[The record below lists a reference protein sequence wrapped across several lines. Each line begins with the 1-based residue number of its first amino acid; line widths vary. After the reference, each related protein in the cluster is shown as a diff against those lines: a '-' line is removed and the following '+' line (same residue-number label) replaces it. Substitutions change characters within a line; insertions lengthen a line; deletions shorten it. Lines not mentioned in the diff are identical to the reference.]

1 MRRSWTL
8 TRFAFGSAAFLLA
21 CGDSKDT
28 PTAVPNAR
36 LAEQSVQS
44 AHSAHMS
51 SATVNPMS
59 YTPFTVRAPLKPY
72 KIVQG
77 RDFSIQSGATTD
89 IVMQQSLFAPGA
101 GPWHYHPGP
110 SFIYVLQGQI
120 QLERN
125 VEPNLCR
132 KTKVYNPG
140 DAYFEVGNQ
149 VHRAIVLSADS
160 AVVLVT
166 RFNIP
171 VGAPFTIAASDP
183 GCV

>member
-8 TRFAFGSAAFLLA
+8 TRFAFGSVAFLLA
-21 CGDSKDT
+21 CGDSKDP
-28 PTAVPNAR
+28 PTAAPSAR
-36 LAEQSVQS
+36 PAVQS
-44 AHSAHMS
+44 LHSAHMS
-51 SATVNPMS
+51 SATISPTS
-59 YTPFTVRAPLKPY
+59 YTAFTVRAPLNPF

-77 RDFSIQSGATTD
+77 PNFSMRSNATTD

-120 QLERN
+120 QLERHLEDN
-125 VEPNLCR
+125 ICR
-132 KTKVYNPG
+132 KTKVFNPG
-140 DAYFEVGNQ
+140 EAYFEVGNQ
-149 VHRAIVLSADS
+149 VHRAIVLSTDS

-171 VGAPFTIAASDP
+171 VGAPFTVAASDP

>member
-8 TRFAFGSAAFLLA
+8 THLAFGSAALVVA

-28 PTAVPNAR
+28 PTAAPSAR
-36 LAEQSVQS
+36 PAVQS
-44 AHSAHMS
+44 LHSAHMS
-51 SATVNPMS
+51 SATVSPTA
-59 YTPFTVRAPLKPY
+59 YTPFTVRAPLTPF

-77 RDFSIQSGATTD
+77 KEFSIQSNATSD
-89 IVMQQSLFAPGA
+89 IVMQQSLFAPGPS
-101 GPWHYHPGP
+101 PWHYHPGP

-125 VEPNLCR
+125 IEKNICR
-132 KTKVYNPG
+132 KSKVFNPG
-140 DAYFEVGNQ
+140 EAYFEVGNQ
-149 VHRAIVLSADS
+149 VHRAIVVSADT

-171 VGAPFTIAASDP
+171 VGAAFTIAANDP
-183 GCV
+183 GCM